1 MTDCHTTQ
9 RLHAALLHDSR
20 SSSAVPIRSAI
31 DAVVPR
37 VPRQPIALNISYIL
51 YHLVPT
57 KLGRITAS
65 MPQVFSSIKEA
76 WKGVIEGKVPSYA
89 PPPPNARRRNS
100 CMTDAPRTGDT
111 RGLLLHRTTE
121 TPLTTA
127 SSSSHTADGGGA
139 ETADDATMMEEE
151 DCPPFYYECS
161 VLVKLAD
168 DDPDYKKEVDL
179 SSYTDDQLR
188 ELKRTDPFLYY
199 SIPAVRR
206 MSYRDNVDVET
217 AALIRT
223 ARSTTSRRSS
233 MPADVLMNADIARS
247 RQGGV
252 GQDRDGQR
260 AEAMI
265 EEEEEEEEDR
275 PIVRR
280 RGRHSTEA
288 HPTLVLEE
296 LMRELDGEGDLDG
309 DNDDEDDDDGLDE
322 EDLDFF
328 SPGHE

>member
-1 MTDCHTTQ
+1 
-9 RLHAALLHDSR
+9 
-20 SSSAVPIRSAI
+20 
-31 DAVVPR
+31 
-37 VPRQPIALNISYIL
+37 
-51 YHLVPT
+51 
-57 KLGRITAS
+57 

-100 CMTDAPRTGDT
+100 CMTDTPRTGDT
-111 RGLLLHRTTE
+111 RGLLHRTE
-121 TPLTTA
+121 TPLTSA
-127 SSSSHTADGGGA
+127 NSSAHTADGGA
-139 ETADDATMMEEE
+139 ETADDATRMEEE
-151 DCPPFYYECS
+151 EDPPFYYECS

-179 SSYTDDQLR
+179 GSYTDDQLR
-188 ELKRTDPFLYY
+188 ELKRTDPFLYH

-206 MSYRDNVDVET
+206 MSYRDVDVET
-217 AALIRT
+217 AALIRM

-252 GQDRDGQR
+252 SQDRDGQR

-309 DNDDEDDDDGLDE
+309 VNDEDDDDGLDE

-328 SPGHE
+328 FPGHE